1 MFSNSLMQVPTV
13 PTATKDVESFT
24 QPPSQQPS
32 INNKNEKHVTK
43 SKYRMRIC
51 DAPPELLELIR
62 RSEIKNEQT
71 LQNKSCVSNVALKN
85 GSTQN
90 NLNSHS
96 YYGGYTPSKDLIR
109 DDSPMTSSK
118 SSSINYS
125 SSSVK
130 YISYTLPS
138 PKNRTDKTKTKITSK
153 KEAKKFKIKAKTKQ
167 ASSKKQILY
176 KKRGKGNSF
185 YRAMTN
191 SGITPTVVAEEA
203 KPTRIPIPP
212 SMKIEDLMKKIAQ
225 LNLDQDILEHITPNI
240 TWKGNPLFIGNLI
253 HRNLL
258 HPKEALVVSTL
269 RLTPLQYLT
278 SKYILISSARGYSQR
293 SFPFRKSDAQRHL
306 PIDVNKSSKLW
317 EWFTQ
322 TGWLKTNFE
331 FVS

>member
-1 MFSNSLMQVPTV
+1 MSSNSLMQV

-24 QPPSQQPS
+24 QPPSPQPS

-71 LQNKSCVSNVALKN
+71 LQNKSGVSNVALKN
-85 GSTQN
+85 GSTRN
-90 NLNSHS
+90 
-96 YYGGYTPSKDLIR
+96 GGYTLSKDLIR

-125 SSSVK
+125 SSGVK
-130 YISYTLPS
+130 YITYTPPL

-153 KEAKKFKIKAKTKQ
+153 KEAKKFKIKSKTKQ
-167 ASSKKQILY
+167 ASSKKQILH

-191 SGITPTVVAEEA
+191 SGIAPTTVAEEV

-278 SKYILISSARGYSQR
+278 SKFILISSARGYSQR

-306 PIDVNKSSKLW
+306 QIDVNKSSKLW

-322 TGWLKTNFE
+322 TGWLKTDFE